1 MDPGQLHR
9 IYHKT
14 LTNTDVKERLA
25 FPVRHIGH
33 IWGPHDPRDK
43 SLRVVDRFGEVWELE
58 ARMRWDPQGHQK
70 PEVCGRKWKRFVEL
84 NRLKP
89 GDELTLY
96 GHPDPNANQVT
107 FVVSLKREITL
118 MGQTFSGHIGPLSS

>member
-1 MDPGQLHR
+1 MDSEQLQR

-33 IWGPHDPRDK
+33 IWGPHDPRDR
-43 SLRVVDRFGEVWELE
+43 SFRGGAGVAGC
-58 ARMRWDPQGHQK
+58 MRWDPQG
-70 PEVCGRKWKRFVEL
+70 EVRGSKWKRFVKL

-89 GDELTLY
+89 GDELAFY
-96 GHPDPNANQVT
+96 RHPDPNLSQVT
-107 FVVSLKREITL
+107 FVVSFKRVIDET
-118 MGQTFSGHIGPLSS
+118 